1 MVNPITKGTDSM
13 FEKTTMEQIRKINSV
28 DAGRWMVSGS
38 PTISNLV
45 TAQGVARTT
54 GTYYYPDWE
63 MMSIIDKKHEH
74 INLWNQFAHID
85 MRLTDGDLE
94 FSLLD
99 HERSLKVNGTNR
111 IIYTPIETARDLK
124 IKYIFTMIPIP
135 QSIIDKGEVTLL
147 YKDSVDPWSIY
158 RINY

>member
-1 MVNPITKGTDSM
+1 
-13 FEKTTMEQIRKINSV
+13 
-28 DAGRWMVSGS
+28 
-38 PTISNLV
+38 
-45 TAQGVARTT
+45 
-54 GTYYYPDWE
+54 
-63 MMSIIDKKHEH
+63 
-74 INLWNQFAHID
+74 